1 MYVADPPHSTR
12 SPGGRG
18 PREDAKN
25 DFALALGVERV
36 GLISLSHPWVIA
48 FAAIVLM
55 IAAAFGVMRLKV
67 DDSLSQLFRSNT
79 PEFRQYEEV
88 TRRFPSSEFDVLI
101 VVEGK
106 DLLARENLEKL
117 RDLVTD
123 LQLLEGTRGI
133 ISIFSA
139 RQPPEGGRIPAPLF
153 PDHLPEGAAYHK
165 LVERVTTNEIIRGNL
180 LSEDGSL
187 TLIVLALDPKVAE
200 SPSVG
205 DVIDEIHGAAN
216 QYLVNSGLK
225 VELSGVP
232 VMQQEIRS
240 AVERDERTYN
250 AIGFVAGC
258 TIAILFFRHTSFMV
272 MAAGPPLTAILLALG
287 ALGWL
292 DFRLNMFLNVMTPL
306 IMVISF
312 SDSMQLT
319 FAARDRLLAGQTK
332 YGALRDALLIVG
344 PACVL
349 THATAG
355 FSFVALQFSNSDLIV
370 VFGRAG
376 LIAIVIALGAV
387 LLLTPLLGLLL
398 LRDDPRFVAKISQR
412 DFGVA
417 TLRRFCAFI
426 ARHVVSRPGLYS
438 AFGLLLVAALSFNYS
453 RIQPRYQLADQ
464 VPQNEQAITANSS
477 SRRGADRRQSH

>member
-1 MYVADPPHSTR
+1 MYVADPPRSTG

-18 PREDAKN
+18 PREDAKS

-79 PEFRQYEEV
+79 SEFRQYEEV

-165 LVERVTTNEIIRGNL
+165 LIERVTTNEIIRGNL

-205 DVIDEIHGAAN
+205 DVIDEIHDVAN

-240 AVERDERTYN
+240 AVERDEHTYN

-312 SDSMQLT
+312 SDSN
-319 FAARDRLLAGQTK
+319 FRCARPTSR
-332 YGALRDALLIVG
+332 G
-344 PACVL
+344 PDKIWR
-349 THATAG
+349 ATRR
-355 FSFVALQFSNSDLIV
+355 SSHR
-370 VFGRAG
+370 RAG
-376 LIAIVIALGAV
+376 LRVDPRHG
-387 LLLTPLLGLLL
+387 GLLL
-398 LRDDPRFVAKISQR
+398 R
-412 DFGVA
+412 GVA
-417 TLRRFCAFI
+417 ILEFRSHRRFWASWAHRDRNRAWRRFAAYAAFRPFAF
-426 ARHVVSRPGLYS
+426 ARRS
-438 AFGLLLVAALSFNYS
+438 AV
-453 RIQPRYQLADQ
+453 
-464 VPQNEQAITANSS
+464 
-477 SRRGADRRQSH
+477 RRQNQSA